1 MGQTPNVARRERS
14 NVGQCS
20 AAPSKD
26 GGEWMDLGNGAAEGV
41 REIIVVLSG
50 AAGRR
55 KDGAECCIVECWSQD
70 SWVLNLS
77 DWDLN
82 SGDAHA
88 RWGCVIWIGLFR
100 CD

>member
-41 REIIVVLSG
+41 RLLYGFCRHVDDLADELPIDESRVALAG
-50 AAGRR
+50 GRR
-55 KDGAECCIVECWSQD
+55 ELGLLLGRGAGPSVKGVKGVC
-70 SWVLNLS
+70 
-77 DWDLN
+77 
-82 SGDAHA
+82 G
-88 RWGCVIWIGLFR
+88 FP
-100 CD
+100 